1 MEYSV
6 ENIDIEK
13 LRKYIEEYYMNA
25 YFCGIDSIIG
35 ELAYVQT
42 ISDEKLIQYAISTNI
57 NLNDF
62 LKTRGITQ

>member
-13 LRKYIEEYYMNA
+13 LRKYIEEYYMSA